1 MLLLVCI
8 HQESVYKGLDS
19 RIQRTYIM
27 NIINH
32 NLVYSIY
39 QRLHRLYLH
48 DHDRLT
54 FRRTEFQSDL
64 LEKWMMDT
72 RYVDKQLSETDKK
85 TTPVE
90 TTGVVLLHPWRQ
102 QVSFC
107 YKSTNRQNVD
117 VSKNL
122 ERHLEFVFLRNNIK
136 QS

>member
-1 MLLLVCI
+1 
-8 HQESVYKGLDS
+8 
-19 RIQRTYIM
+19 M

-90 TTGVVLLHPWRQ
+90 TTGIRCRSATSLLTVRMLMFP
-102 QVSFC
+102 
-107 YKSTNRQNVD
+107 KTL
-117 VSKNL
+117 KG
-122 ERHLEFVFLRNNIK
+122 I
-136 QS
+136 